1 MENDRASNAGKARG
15 GCPVLAGVATA
26 LTLAEG
32 TALALA
38 AYSTGGT
45 CAAVIAAGGFS
56 AVLLSATS
64 LCKAAAGPDSAA

>member
-1 MENDRASNAGKARG
+1 MENDRASNAVKARG
-15 GCPVLAGVATA
+15 GCPVLAGVAAA